1 MRSQSN
7 GSLTSETA
15 SAARAA
21 HLIVDHEPYV
31 FVDRLAGPML
41 GDRAEE
47 LIAYHREH
55 GDHPVLVGAR
65 VQVVTRARVAERQL
79 ATAAADQYVILGA
92 GLDSFAHRS
101 PLAEAVHVF
110 EVDHPATQAAKRERL
125 AALRLESRGTVSYV
139 PADFERDELVGVLHA
154 AGFDRDK
161 PAMVSWLG
169 VCMYLTRDAVG
180 RTLDALGV
188 LAPGSDLVLDYM
200 LPAGLRD
207 EAGQTYVDLV
217 APAAAERGEPWLSFF
232 APDEMDGELS
242 ARGFGHIA
250 SYGQREALDPGL
262 WDRTD
267 ALRPA
272 RLSMIACARR
282 LVG

>member
-1 MRSQSN
+1 MRTRETSQTA
-7 GSLTSETA
+7 LTA
-15 SAARAA
+15 AAARAA
-21 HLIVDHEPYV
+21 HLIVDRQPYV
-31 FVDRLAGPML
+31 FVDHLAEPML

-55 GDHPVLVGAR
+55 GDHLVLAGAR
-65 VQVVTRARVAERQL
+65 AQVVTRARVAEREL
-79 ATAAADQYVILGA
+79 ARAATDQYVILGA

-101 PLAEAVHVF
+101 PLAESVHVF

-125 AALRLESRGTVSYV
+125 ATLRLEPRGTVSYV
-139 PADFERDELVGVLHA
+139 PVDFERDELIGALRT
-154 AGFDRDK
+154 AGLDRDR
-161 PAMVSWLG
+161 PATVSWLG
-169 VCMYLTRDAVG
+169 VSMYLTRDAIG
-180 RTLDALGV
+180 HTLDELRA

-217 APAAAERGEPWLSFF
+217 APAAADRGEPWHSFF
-232 APDEMDGELS
+232 APDEMARELD
-242 ARGFGHIA
+242 ARGFGDVA
-250 SYGQREALDPGL
+250 SFGQREALDPGL
-262 WDRTD
+262 WTRAD

-272 RLSMIACARR
+272 RLSMIARARR